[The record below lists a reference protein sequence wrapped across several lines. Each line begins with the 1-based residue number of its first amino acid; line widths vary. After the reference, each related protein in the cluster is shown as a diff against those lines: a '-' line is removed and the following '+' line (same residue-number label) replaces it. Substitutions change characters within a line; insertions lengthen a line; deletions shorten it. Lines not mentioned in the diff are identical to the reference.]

1 MKPILARLK
10 SVLTGLGVSLA
21 SCSLL
26 LLSYSSNTHE
36 DSEFQQVVRAFILV
50 PALFIRLPSKADEQV

>member
-1 MKPILARLK
+1 VKPILARLK